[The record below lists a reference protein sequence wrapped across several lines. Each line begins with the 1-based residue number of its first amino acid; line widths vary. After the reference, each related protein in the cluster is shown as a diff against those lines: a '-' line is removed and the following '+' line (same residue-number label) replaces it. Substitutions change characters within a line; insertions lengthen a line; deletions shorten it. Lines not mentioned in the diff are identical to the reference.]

1 MTIPIKGSPKYL
13 EFKKKYEKTQT
24 QTPKGNSKFAG
35 FVCHLKKKGDT
46 DGI

>member
-13 EFKKKYEKTQT
+13 EFKKKYEKA